1 MDAKRKPT
9 TEAAALNWRNKAR
22 RRFSVEERQAM
33 VQECLVPGV
42 SVSEV
47 ALRHG
52 VNANQLFKWRRKHL
66 EVTARAAL
74 VPVTIESGDAGKK
87 VPAVIDGDGPWT
99 EQRHGVIEI
108 ELCGARIRLNGVVDP
123 KAVRAVVL
131 ALRQA

>member
-9 TEAAALNWRNKAR
+9 TEAPTLNWRNKAR

-52 VNANQLFKWRRKHL
+52 VNANQLFKWRR
-66 EVTARAAL
+66 
-74 VPVTIESGDAGKK
+74 
-87 VPAVIDGDGPWT
+87 
-99 EQRHGVIEI
+99 
-108 ELCGARIRLNGVVDP
+108 
-123 KAVRAVVL
+123 
-131 ALRQA
+131 